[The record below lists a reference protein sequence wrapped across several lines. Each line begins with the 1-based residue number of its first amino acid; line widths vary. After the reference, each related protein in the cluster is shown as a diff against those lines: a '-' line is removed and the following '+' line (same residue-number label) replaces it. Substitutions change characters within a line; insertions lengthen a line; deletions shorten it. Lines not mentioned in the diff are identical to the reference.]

1 VLAGREPNRRRDPAT
16 RERVRQE
23 EGRRQARDALT
34 EQAIRPTAAS
44 SGPDGRPAQGRPR
57 AVKEDRTLA
66 TATATQLRP
75 LGDRVVIQPIE
86 REEMTKS
93 GIVLPDTA
101 KEKPQEGK
109 VLAVGPGRILD
120 DGKREQIDVKKGD
133 KVLYAKY
140 AGTEFK
146 VDGEELL
153 IVSQKDILA
162 VVEG

>member
-1 VLAGREPNRRRDPAT
+1 M
-16 RERVRQE
+16 
-23 EGRRQARDALT
+23 
-34 EQAIRPTAAS
+34 I
-44 SGPDGRPAQGRPR
+44 SGGNA
-57 AVKEDRTLA
+57 LA
-66 TATATQLRP
+66 TATATKGSTATKLRP
-75 LGDRVVIQPIE
+75 LGDRVVIMPTP

-109 VLAVGPGRILD
+109 ILAAGPGRLTD
-120 DGKREQIDVKKGD
+120 EGKREPMDVKEGD
-133 KVLYAKY
+133 TVLYAKY

-162 VVEG
+162 IVNS